1 LTILIH
7 PESTKWYFV
16 SVSYVS
22 MDATVVFKKV
32 SVLCDVSGCSC

>member
-1 LTILIH
+1 
-7 PESTKWYFV
+7 
-16 SVSYVS
+16 